1 MAVSAT
7 GTGFNATILDYKD
20 WLESRSPED
29 IDALGRELAQQTT
42 TNKKGVRFFYDTV
55 DRTIVYAPCPGRTAV
70 QGYFKRSEYEE
81 ADDKRAY
88 VERCISL
95 AIIAS
100 MELVS
105 LQNKTTGFWRHNYN
119 QGLIVHNDAP
129 HLTVDDIIDIA
140 SRSIDDEMLDAFAAT
155 AEHDLQWFLSIED
168 RPTESKANSKRI
180 YEQWASVIMHTS
192 KDDGAHLERLIS
204 RFSLDADKLYE
215 DVKEW
220 RLFTRTEGTY
230 YYQGNPL
237 IKLVKIIDLLGV
249 DEGSRFIE
257 LLARHYARVGG
268 GHLSDLVAIKVLLE
282 RIGAKAELIVTGA
295 EFKSSLRSPFG
306 VFSGFYTRTGVEPA
320 EVREITMA
328 PKSTDS
334 LRAMAMANRLASA
347 ELPKVTISMEPT
359 TLAVIQAA
367 AEALVGLGKGAD
379 HSPTASLISSA
390 RCFVDLVARGRI
402 VARKADLDG
411 KYENRLV
418 L

>member
-7 GTGFNATILDYKD
+7 GTGFNATILDYKA
-20 WLESRSPED
+20 WLESQSPED
-29 IDALGRELAQQTT
+29 IDALGRDLAQQTT
-42 TNKKGVRFFYDTV
+42 NNKKGVRFFYDTV
-55 DRTIVYAPCPGRTAV
+55 NRTIVFSAHPGRTAV

-81 ADDKRAY
+81 TDDKRSY
-88 VERCISL
+88 VEHCISL
-95 AIIAS
+95 AIIAY

-119 QGLIVHNDAP
+119 QGLIVHRDAP

-155 AEHDLQWFLSIED
+155 TEHDLQWFLSIED
-168 RPTESKANSKRI
+168 RPTETNANSKRI
-180 YEQWASVIMHTS
+180 YEQWVSVIMHTS
-192 KDDGAHLERLIS
+192 KDDCAHLERLTS
-204 RFSLDADKLYE
+204 RFSLDADRLYE
-215 DVKEW
+215 AVKEW
-220 RLFTRTEGTY
+220 RLFTRTDGTY
-230 YYQGNPL
+230 YYQSNPL

-249 DEGSRFIE
+249 EEGRRFIE

-268 GHLSDLVAIKVLLE
+268 QLSDLVAIKVLLE
-282 RIGAKAELIVTGA
+282 RIGAKAELIVTGT
-295 EFKSSLRSPFG
+295 EFKSSFRNPFG
-306 VFSGFYTRTGVEPA
+306 VFSGLYAPTGVGPA
-320 EVREITMA
+320 EVREITLA
-328 PKSTDS
+328 PKSTDG

-347 ELPKVTISMEPT
+347 ELPKATISMEPT

-367 AEALVGLGKGAD
+367 AEALIVLGKGAD
-379 HSPTASLISSA
+379 HSPTAKLISSA

-411 KYENRLV
+411 KYENRLS

>member
-1 MAVSAT
+1 MAVSDT

-29 IDALGRELAQQTT
+29 INRLGRELAQQTT
-42 TNKKGVRFFYDTV
+42 TNKKGLRFFYDTV

-70 QGYFKRSEYEE
+70 QGYFRRSEYED
-81 ADDKRAY
+81 ADDKYDY
-88 VERCISL
+88 VERCISM
-95 AIIAS
+95 AIVAY

-105 LQNKTTGFWRHNYN
+105 LHNKTTGFWRHNYN
-119 QGLIVHNDAP
+119 QGLVVHADVP

-155 AEHDLQWFLSIED
+155 TEHDLQWFLSIED
-168 RPTESKANSKRI
+168 RPAESKANSKRI
-180 YEQWASVIMHTS
+180 YEQWVSVIMHTS
-192 KDDGAHLERLIS
+192 KDDCAHLERLTS
-204 RFSLDADKLYE
+204 RFALDADKLYE
-215 DVKEW
+215 SVKEW
-220 RLFTRTEGTY
+220 RLFNRTDGTY
-230 YYQGNPL
+230 YYHSNPL
-237 IKLVKIIDLLGV
+237 VKIVKIIDLLGV

-257 LLARHYARVGG
+257 LLAKHFARTG
-268 GHLSDLVAIKVLLE
+268 GHISDLVAIKVLLE

-295 EFKSSLRSPFG
+295 DFKSSLQNPFG
-306 VFSGFYTRTGVEPA
+306 VFSGLYTRTGVDPA
-320 EVREITMA
+320 EVREITLA

-334 LRAMAMANRLASA
+334 LRAMVMANQLACA
-347 ELPKVTISMEPT
+347 ELPKATISMEPT
-359 TLAVIQAA
+359 TLSVIQTA

-402 VARKADLDG
+402 VARKSDLDG
-411 KYENRLV
+411 KYENRLF

>member
-1 MAVSAT
+1 MSGSQLVSREV
-7 GTGFNATILDYKD
+7 
-20 WLESRSPED
+20 ESPTS
-29 IDALGRELAQQTT
+29 GLAQV
-42 TNKKGVRFFYDTV
+42 GV
-55 DRTIVYAPCPGRTAV
+55 V
-70 QGYFKRSEYEE
+70 QE
-81 ADDKRAY
+81 A
-88 VERCISL
+88 
-95 AIIAS
+95 
-100 MELVS
+100 
-105 LQNKTTGFWRHNYN
+105 
-119 QGLIVHNDAP
+119 
-129 HLTVDDIIDIA
+129 
-140 SRSIDDEMLDAFAAT
+140 
-155 AEHDLQWFLSIED
+155 
-168 RPTESKANSKRI
+168 
-180 YEQWASVIMHTS
+180 
-192 KDDGAHLERLIS
+192 
-204 RFSLDADKLYE
+204 
-215 DVKEW
+215 VKEW

-295 EFKSSLRSPFG
+295 EFKSSFRNPFG
-306 VFSGFYTRTGVEPA
+306 VFSGLYTQTGVEPA
-320 EVREITMA
+320 EVREITLA

-347 ELPKVTISMEPT
+347 ELPKATISMEPT